1 MKSIYLLLLLFA
13 IVSSKSIEDPVARHD
28 ANQCGTYL
36 CSSIPTYATQ
46 YLQSGCQGQFIDFIK
61 SQEELFNKELKSNME
76 MYENS
81 EKVVDQ
87 NGVNQNIVIILGI
100 LSGFFSLT
108 VGYIYGKKENEDNHF
123 YFD

>member
-36 CSSIPTYATQ
+36 CSSMPTYATQ
-46 YLQSGCQGQFIDFIK
+46 YLQSGCEGQFIDFIK
-61 SQEELFNKELKSNME
+61 LQEEILNKELKSNME
-76 MYENS
+76 MYESS
-81 EKVVDQ
+81 EKVVNK
-87 NGVNQNIVIILGI
+87 NGVNQNIVIMLGI

-108 VGYIYGKKENEDNHF
+108 VGYIYGKKEHKDDHF
-123 YFD
+123 YLD